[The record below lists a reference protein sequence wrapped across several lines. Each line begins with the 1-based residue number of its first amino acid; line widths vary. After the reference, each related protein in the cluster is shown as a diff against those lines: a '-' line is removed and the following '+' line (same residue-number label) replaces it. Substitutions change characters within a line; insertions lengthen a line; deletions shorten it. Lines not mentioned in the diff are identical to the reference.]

1 MNMAIYKALAN
12 GTADMNSLRDTDLR
26 TLLGA
31 ASALPSATLSRET
44 SLMLP
49 VKEVITLTDFSVT
62 VANTTGA
69 SFGNGKIYDF
79 PEGRILVLGAV
90 ANLTFNWSGQ
100 DIGATG
106 SGDFSLG
113 STATADATLSSTD
126 ANMIASSA
134 MTDPFVAGVGSG
146 VGSSAA
152 AVYLDGTT
160 TAADAYL
167 NLIIDDADVA
177 DAASDTVLVN
187 GTITLYFINLG
198 DYTAV

>member
-1 MNMAIYKALAN
+1 MNLAIFQALAN
-12 GTADMNSLRDTDLR
+12 GTADLNSLRKTDLR

-31 ASALPSATLSRET
+31 ASAVPAATITRETAAMIPIKETLTLS
-44 SLMLP
+44 S
-49 VKEVITLTDFSVT
+49 FSVT

-69 SFGNGKIYDF
+69 SFGASKIYDF
-79 PEGRILVLGAV
+79 PAGRILILGAV
-90 ANLTFNWSGQ
+90 ADLSFNWAGQ

-106 SGDFSLG
+106 SGDFSVG

-126 ANMIASSA
+126 VNIIASSA
-134 MTDPFVAGVGSG
+134 MTDPFVAGVGAG

-167 NLIIDDADVA
+167 NIIIDDADVS
-177 DAASDTVLVN
+177 DAASDIVLVS
-187 GTITLYFINLG
+187 GTITLYYINLG